1 MKTFFEKTKNMTPEE
16 RAEYLEKDDVS
27 VFMYKTSKFKITVV
41 HPSIAQLVE
50 RWTVVVYSYP

>member
-1 MKTFFEKTKNMTPEE
+1 MTPEE